1 MSILYTYKKLCQGLK
16 PISISLSPN
25 TEKDDIRLALKLI
38 FRPWRWK
45 RKLIEAGFLSTKLEE
60 EFKEYLGVNTL
71 FLSIA
76 VGRP

>member
-1 MSILYTYKKLCQGLK
+1 MLK

-25 TEKDDIRLALKLI
+25 TEKDDILLALKLI